1 MGSASPNVKQCWS
14 SPAPIACI
22 RPNDI
27 SGGGKP
33 RAIVE
38 RKLFPLECV
47 RVHPI
52 PIDRDDHVV
61 LFDKFL
67 SSLKIYGEMNRIPTS
82 PALLSDVR
90 VDPRISP

>member
-1 MGSASPNVKQCWS
+1 MTE
-14 SPAPIACI
+14 IET
-22 RPNDI
+22 I
-27 SGGGKP
+27 SIVAVRAFIKP
-33 RAIVE
+33 GVE
-38 RKLFPLECV
+38 RKLFPIECV
-47 RVHPI
+47 RIHPI
-52 PIDRDDHVV
+52 SIDRDDHVA